1 MASQGILS
9 SQITGICGAQPRAP
23 CTPVR
28 ADVGQLPLVRNTVLS
43 QVKVASCS
51 PKMLATLAHMVL
63 RPDQPTHR

>member
-1 MASQGILS
+1 MASHGILS
-9 SQITGICGAQPRAP
+9 SQITGICGAQPCAP

-43 QVKVASCS
+43 QVKVASCP
-51 PKMLATLAHMVL
+51 PKKLATLGHVAI